1 MSWWLA
7 ALFGFG
13 ALCFA
18 IGSLPLFFDHVA
30 PGTVATMF
38 FVGSIFFTTAA
49 YLQFHETLTAPA
61 GVLPESRPRRRRPLR
76 GAPGRID
83 WWATAVQLVGTVLFN
98 VSTFAAT
105 QVDLGEVQERRLIWG
120 PDLAG
125 SVCFLIASWLAYSEV
140 NRGIV
145 PRPDRSVGWRIAA
158 LNLVGSVAFGAA
170 AIAAR
175 YLRTTDEPANI
186 TLVNLGTF
194 VGAICFLV
202 GAALLPVESAKDDAG
217 LDEELRLGGPAPTAP

>member
-1 MSWWLA
+1 MAPRIVA
-7 ALFGFG
+7 A
-13 ALCFA
+13 
-18 IGSLPLFFDHVA
+18 
-30 PGTVATMF
+30 TF
-38 FVGSIFFTTAA
+38 FVGSILFTVAA
-49 YLQFHETLTAPA
+49 YLQYHEAQTAPGA
-61 GVLPESRPRRRRPLR
+61 VLPESHRRRLRPFA

-98 VSTFAAT
+98 VSTFAAM
-105 QVDLGEVQERRLIWG
+105 QGDLGEVQERRLIWG

-175 YLRTTDEPANI
+175 YLRTTDEPANVA
-186 TLVNLGTF
+186 LVNLGTF
-194 VGAICFLV
+194 VGAICFLL
-202 GAALLPVESAKDDAG
+202 GAVLLPVESATDDAG
-217 LDEELRLGGPAPTAP
+217 HDEELRSDGPAPTVP